1 MKIYKNIQ
9 NLLTLSNVRQKDGRN
24 IVTDDLSG
32 VGNGCIVEDKGKIV
46 WIGETKK
53 IPFKFKKI
61 TSVNLKG
68 KTVMPSFIECH
79 THTVFA
85 GNRAH
90 EFELRQLG
98 VSYQEIAKRGGGIKF
113 TVNETRKASE
123 AQLKKLAQVS
133 VDDFVRQG
141 VTTLEIKSGY
151 GLNLKEETKILK
163 VARSLKGPQIVTTYL
178 GAHAVPNE
186 HSSSDSYLQEV
197 IKDLPK
203 IKKLASRVDMF
214 VENGY
219 FSIEQ
224 AKAYYEAAKKLKLD
238 CVVHADQL
246 TRTGASLLATK
257 MGAVSCDHAIHLT
270 ADDIQNIAASNTTA
284 VLLPTSDQYLK
295 IPYPKARDLLNAG
308 ARVALSTDYNPGTSP
323 TRDLSYV
330 GVLARLELK
339 MHLHEVIAAYT
350 YNAACALGLE
360 KEIGSLEAGKQANFI
375 VLNDYHDLFYQVGAS
390 PVEQVYRQGKRI
402 Y

>member
-1 MKIYKNIQ
+1 
-9 NLLTLSNVRQKDGRN
+9 LLTLTKVRLKDGRN
-24 IVTDDLSG
+24 ITTDDLSLIS
-32 VGNGCIVEDKGKIV
+32 NGCFVEDKGKIIWV
-46 WIGETKK
+46 GETKGLPAK
-53 IPFKFKKI
+53 YKKS
-61 TSVNLKG
+61 TSINLKG
-68 KTVMPSFIECH
+68 KTVIPSFVECH
-79 THTVFA
+79 THSVFA

-98 VSYQEIAKRGGGIKF
+98 VSYQEIAKQGGGIKF

-123 AQLKKLAQVS
+123 AQLKKLAQVA

-163 VARSLKGPQIVTTYL
+163 VAKSLKGPQIVTTYL

-186 HSSSDSYLQEV
+186 HSSSESYLKEV

-203 IKKLASRVDMF
+203 IKKLANRVDMF

-224 AKAYYEAAKKLKLD
+224 AKTYYEAAKKINLD
-238 CVVHADQL
+238 CVVHADQM
-246 TRTGASLLATK
+246 TRTGASLLAAK
-257 MGAVSCDHAIHLT
+257 IGAISCDHAIHLT
-270 ADDIQNIAASNTTA
+270 VDDIQSIAASSTTA

-295 IPYPKARDLLNAG
+295 IPYPKARELLNAG

-330 GVLARLELK
+330 GVLARLEMK

-360 KEIGSLEAGKQANFI
+360 KSIGSLEVGKQADFI
-375 VLNDYHDLFYQVGAS
+375 VLEDYHDLFYKVGAS
-390 PVEQVYRQGKRI
+390 PVEQVYRQGKKI
-402 Y
+402 N